1 MRLKS
6 LSFSSSWRFVG
17 CPAVQSRD
25 PCVPGQYLRR
35 AFYSVQFEVLVSMRV
50 SEIRFYLHFPSSV
63 NLQKLTKIP
72 YTPPPAITTN
82 NRFYIVNISSKIRI

>member
-25 PCVPGQYLRR
+25 PREYGGGSPNIAHDCTWGPFGSAYRSHHVTVKLPQ
-35 AFYSVQFEVLVSMRV
+35 LV
-50 SEIRFYLHFPSSV
+50 
-63 NLQKLTKIP
+63 
-72 YTPPPAITTN
+72 
-82 NRFYIVNISSKIRI
+82 